1 MDAMRETPADLHEL
15 QRLLDASHAAGGRH
29 LHRIFTDERRL
40 SAEQLCER
48 LRGVRVLNVAT
59 VTAAG
64 EPRVAPV
71 DGLFLRGRFW
81 FGSAPDSVRFQHLR
95 VRPQVSAAHTVGE
108 ELAVIVHGRAHL
120 VDPTAPEQAPY
131 RDYVAEVYG
140 SWDSW
145 RDQAAC
151 AWIEPHRMFTLHS
164 PASP

>member
-1 MDAMRETPADLHEL
+1 MHETPDDLDEL
-15 QRLLDASHAAGGRH
+15 QRLLDTSHAAGGQH

-40 SAEQLCER
+40 GAEQLCDL

-71 DGLFLRGRFW
+71 DGLFLRSHFW
-81 FGSAPDSVRFQHLR
+81 FGSAPDSIRFQHLR
-95 VRPQVSAAHTVGE
+95 ARPQVSAAHTVGE
-108 ELAVIVHGRAHL
+108 ELAVIVHGRAHV

-140 SWDSW
+140 RWESW
-145 RDQAAC
+145 REQTAC
-151 AWIEPHRMFTLHS
+151 AWIEPRKMFTFHS
-164 PASP
+164 SASR